1 MFRALI
7 PGDFG
12 RFGFAGLDAEIEML
26 ACYRTSN
33 PCYVCPLVLI
43 VYPTENL
50 GKGEKK
56 VE

>member
-1 MFRALI
+1 MFGALI

-12 RFGFAGLDAEIEML
+12 RFGFAGPDAEIEML

-33 PCYVCPLVLI
+33 PCYVPLVLI

-50 GKGEKK
+50 GKGGKK
-56 VE
+56 S